1 MLKYNC
7 VGCVDLIG
15 YNHNN
20 DILNTILVRSIY
32 YRIINFIINRELREW
47 RTRTKQYLIEE
58 IIVEMKIILYLTN
71 SLW

>member
-32 YRIINFIINRELREW
+32 YRIINFIINRELRE
-47 RTRTKQYLIEE
+47 
-58 IIVEMKIILYLTN
+58 
-71 SLW
+71 